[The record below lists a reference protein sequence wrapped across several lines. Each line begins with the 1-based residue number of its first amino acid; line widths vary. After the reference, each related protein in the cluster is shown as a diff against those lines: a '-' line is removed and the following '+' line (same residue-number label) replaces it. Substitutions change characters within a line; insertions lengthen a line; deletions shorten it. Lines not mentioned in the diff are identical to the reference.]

1 MTRAEQLME
10 PRAPRGGVP
19 ALLCAALFL
28 VAVPDA
34 ALLARQA
41 GSDLPRQAGEARRQG
56 DLLKARRLYEEALR
70 QEPRNGPV
78 ALALAET
85 LMDLGESRAAEDL
98 LVQLVSSLPERP
110 EPRRALVL
118 AYLQNGK
125 NADALAEARRALDLD
140 PKNLEGHLC
149 LGSALRALGRPADA
163 IPELEKAA
171 EGSPPDVRALHGLA
185 LAYASLDDPRAD
197 DAFERVLA
205 AAPGNLEARLDF
217 VKHLWQVRNFDRGN
231 EQMERIL
238 RAAAT
243 NAMLRVEYGINLI
256 DQGRFQQAARELTRA
271 WNDGERRSEVA
282 FSLGAALG
290 EAGRFEEA
298 VKWLRQAMAID
309 PNLAPHHSLG
319 RLLLFEQKPEE
330 AAVELERAAALQP
343 DSAGT
348 RLDLGSAYEA
358 AAALDKAEA
367 AYREALKLDPTLP
380 AAHYALGTLLARKG
394 QRAEA
399 AEHLAIYR
407 VAFEKQQEATR
418 RGVARQS
425 ELDLGWVELRRG
437 HPARALTQFE
447 RYPDDPEALRGA
459 ARSLIQLGREAEALR
474 KYERAVALAPEDAGL
489 RYELD
494 RESGRLRKK

>member
-1 MTRAEQLME
+1 M
-10 PRAPRGGVP
+10 
-19 ALLCAALFL
+19 
-28 VAVPDA
+28 
-34 ALLARQA
+34 LARPA
-41 GSDLPRQAGEARRQG
+41 GSDLLQQAGDARRKG
-56 DLLKARRLYEEALR
+56 DLVKARRLYEEALR
-70 QEPRNGPV
+70 QDPRNGPV

-98 LVQLVSSLPERP
+98 LVQLVRSLPERP

-125 NADALAEARRALDLD
+125 NAEALAEAHRALDLD

-149 LGSALRALGRPADA
+149 LGSALRAAGRPADA

-171 EGSPPDVRALHGLA
+171 RGSPPDVRALHGLA

-238 RAAAT
+238 RAAPS
-243 NAMLRVEYGINLI
+243 NAKLRVEYGVNLM
-256 DQGRFQQAARELTRA
+256 DQGHFPHAARELERA
-271 WNDGERRSEVA
+271 WKDGERRSDVA

-290 EAGRFEEA
+290 EAGRFEEG

-309 PNLAPHHSLG
+309 RNLAPHHSLG
-319 RLLLFEQKPEE
+319 RLLLFQQKPEE
-330 AAVELERAAALQP
+330 AALELERAAALQP
-343 DSAGT
+343 DSAGIQ
-348 RLDLGSAYEA
+348 LDLGSAYEA
-358 AAALDKAEA
+358 AAKLDKAEA
-367 AYREALKLDPTLP
+367 AYREALKFDPTLP
-380 AAHYALGTLLARKG
+380 AAHYTLGTLLARTG
-394 QRAEA
+394 RREEA
-399 AEHLAIYR
+399 AQHIAVYR
-407 VAFEKQQEATR
+407 AAFEKQQEATL
-418 RGVARQS
+418 RGVSRQA
-425 ELDLGWVELRRG
+425 ELNLGWVELRRG
-437 HPARALTQFE
+437 HPARALEQFE

-459 ARSLIQLGREAEALR
+459 ARSLIQLGREAEALQR
-474 KYERAVALAPEDAGL
+474 YERAVALAPEDAGL

-494 RESGRLRKK
+494 RESDRVRKK